1 MCLFIFSLPC
11 SLFPLKAFDNERIAS
26 SAAGLR
32 HSLAVNGALV
42 VGVGTVAASLAQ
54 MYKVIARSYMT
65 VCTSI
70 HESLFIKF
78 VSCHSCVFPHASMYV
93 YGYVVGIVQWNL
105 SKTATCGPV

>member
-11 SLFPLKAFDNERIAS
+11 SLFPLKVFGSERVAG

-54 MYKVIARSYMT
+54 MYKVIARLYKTMCLQT
-65 VCTSI
+65 QV
-70 HESLFIKF
+70 
-78 VSCHSCVFPHASMYV
+78 
-93 YGYVVGIVQWNL
+93 IVH
-105 SKTATCGPV
+105 